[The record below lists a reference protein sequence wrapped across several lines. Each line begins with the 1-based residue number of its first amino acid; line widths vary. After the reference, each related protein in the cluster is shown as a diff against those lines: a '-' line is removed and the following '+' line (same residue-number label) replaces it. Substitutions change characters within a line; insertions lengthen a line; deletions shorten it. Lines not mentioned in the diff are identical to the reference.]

1 MPWIGAMSAEG
12 MQAMPEQPDIAFSYD
27 QFEDVVKRFATSMPE
42 FLLRHKSTAH
52 LAFALQRLRLL
63 ESLDM
68 RFTVAIVGQMRVGK
82 STLLNALI
90 GENLAPT
97 GVTETTAT
105 INWFRHGQG
114 DQCRKFRV
122 HWTDGS
128 TADLPLQKA
137 SEWIG
142 TQENASKT
150 RCLDFFADTD
160 FLRVANVVDTPGTRS
175 VIEAHE
181 RATQGFLADK
191 LEEATLRYGGSAD
204 AVVYAIN
211 PVGHESDRDLLQ
223 LFGERTRLPGA
234 SAYNSIAVVQKW
246 EHLQPDPIAEVH
258 KKCQV
263 LKEQLE
269 GKVAAVVP
277 TSGLLARHVAEVPAH
292 IWQQVADLCSHS
304 TAAGLDA
311 LLLSEQ
317 DFTDD
322 CPGAALDAAT
332 RRGLLAAI
340 SWKIVPL
347 CIRMARQYGVSDGEA
362 LRSRL
367 LAASGIPEL
376 RELLQKKF
384 FSRARLIKASTIL
397 RKAWEPCEIALQTL
411 RRESET
417 QTAMVKQGREA
428 ADAVAARCASDAG
441 LIAARKYIENSLRVV
456 ERDISA
462 LTDIRREVDALKYR
476 VTRNFQLFDAD
487 IESLKLLENQRATF
501 APEEALELERLFG
514 QHGPDLWSRI
524 GLASTAPDNA
534 VAATKAKERFTA
546 WSLQKQ
552 RNYGDKADICA
563 HACDVLDLILSHL
576 ET

>member
-1 MPWIGAMSAEG
+1 MGNA
-12 MQAMPEQPDIAFSYD
+12 QQDIAFSYE

-128 TADLPLQKA
+128 TTDLPLQKA

-142 TQENASKT
+142 TEENASKT

-181 RATQGFLADK
+181 KATQGFLAEK

-211 PVGHESDRDLLQ
+211 PVGRESDRDMLQ

-258 KKCQV
+258 RKCQV
-263 LKEQLE
+263 LKDQLE

-277 TSGLLARHVAEVPAH
+277 TSGLLARHVAEVPVH
-292 IWQQVADLCSHS
+292 IWQQVTDLCSRS
-304 TAAGLDA
+304 TDAGLAA

-322 CPGAALDAAT
+322 CPGAGLDAAT

-347 CIRMARQYGVSDGEA
+347 CIYLARQQGIADGEA
-362 LRSRL
+362 LRSTL
-367 LAASGIPEL
+367 HTASGIPAL
-376 RELLQKKF
+376 RDLLQKNF

-411 RRESET
+411 RRESEA
-417 QTAMVKQGREA
+417 QAAMVKQGREA

-441 LIAARKYIENSLRVV
+441 LNSARRYIETSLRVV

-462 LTDIRREVDALKYR
+462 LTEIQREVDALKYR
-476 VTRNFQLFDAD
+476 VTRNFDLFDAD
-487 IESLKLLENQRATF
+487 IESLKVLETQRAAFT
-501 APEEALELERLFG
+501 PEEAVELERLFG
-514 QHGPDLWSRI
+514 QQAPDLWSRL
-524 GLASTAPDNA
+524 GLPETKTDNTAAINTA
-534 VAATKAKERFTA
+534 RERFTS

-552 RNYGDKADICA
+552 RNYGEKAAICG
-563 HACDVLDLILSHL
+563 HACNVLDLILNHL
-576 ET
+576 ETGTQ

>member
-1 MPWIGAMSAEG
+1 MAAAHE
-12 MQAMPEQPDIAFSYD
+12 IAFSYE

-142 TQENASKT
+142 TEENASKT

-181 RATQGFLADK
+181 KATQGFLAEK

-204 AVVYAIN
+204 AVIYAIN
-211 PVGHESDRDLLQ
+211 PVGRESDRDMLQ

-246 EHLQPDPIAEVH
+246 EHLQPDPIAEAH
-258 KKCQV
+258 RKCKV
-263 LKEQLE
+263 LKDQLE

-277 TSGLLARHVAEVPAH
+277 TSGLLARHVAEVPVH
-292 IWQQVADLCSHS
+292 VWQQVADLSS
-304 TAAGLDA
+304 GSSEAALAA

-322 CPGAALDAAT
+322 CPGAGLDAAT
-332 RRGLLAAI
+332 RRELLATI
-340 SWKIVPL
+340 SWKVVPL
-347 CIRMARQYGVSDGEA
+347 CICLARQSGISDGES
-362 LRSRL
+362 LRSKL
-367 LAASGIPEL
+367 HDASGIPAL
-376 RELLQKKF
+376 RDLLQKNF

-441 LIAARKYIENSLRVV
+441 LCSARKYIEDSLRVV

-462 LTDIRREVDALKYR
+462 LTEIQREVDALKYR
-476 VTRNFQLFDAD
+476 VTRNFDLFDAD
-487 IESLKLLENQRATF
+487 IESLKLLETQRTTF
-501 APEEALELERLFG
+501 SPTEALELERLFG
-514 QHGPDLWSRI
+514 QQGPDLWSRL
-524 GLASTAPDNA
+524 GLAATPFDSAAA
-534 VAATKAKERFTA
+534 VTTSRERFTF

-563 HACDVLDLILSHL
+563 HAGDVLDLILNHL
-576 ET
+576 ETGTNE

>member
-1 MPWIGAMSAEG
+1 MTRTDE
-12 MQAMPEQPDIAFSYD
+12 IAFSYD

-42 FLLRHKSTAH
+42 FMLRHKSTAH

-90 GENLAPT
+90 GQNLAPT

-128 TADLPLQKA
+128 TNDMPLQKA
-137 SEWIG
+137 TEWIG
-142 TQENASKT
+142 VEENASRT

-175 VIEAHE
+175 VIETHE
-181 RATQGFLADK
+181 KATHGFLAEK

-204 AVVYAIN
+204 AVIYAIN
-211 PVGHESDRDLLQ
+211 PVGRECDRDMLQ

-246 EHLQPDPIAEVH
+246 EHLQPDPFAEAQR
-258 KKCQV
+258 KCQV
-263 LKEQLE
+263 LKDQLE

-277 TSGLLARHVAEVPAH
+277 TSGLLARHVAEVPAY
-292 IWQQVADLCSHS
+292 IWQQVADLSSHS
-304 TAAGLDA
+304 TDASLAA

-322 CPGAALDAAT
+322 CPGAALDVTT

-347 CIRMARQYGVSDGEA
+347 CICMARHYGVSDGET

-367 LAASGIPEL
+367 HAASGIPAL
-376 RELLQKKF
+376 RDLLEKTF

-411 RRESET
+411 RKESET
-417 QTAMVKQGREA
+417 QSAMVKQGRTA
-428 ADAVAARCASDAG
+428 ADIMGMRCESDPTLMPAK
-441 LIAARKYIENSLRVV
+441 KYIEDSLRVV

-462 LTDIRREVDALKYR
+462 LTEIQREVDALKYR
-476 VTRNFQLFDAD
+476 VTRNFDLFDAD
-487 IESLKLLENQRATF
+487 IASLKLMENQRATF
-501 APEEALELERLFG
+501 SPTEALELERLFG
-514 QHGPDLWSRI
+514 QEGPELRSRL
-524 GLASTAPDNA
+524 GLVATTLDNA
-534 VAATKAKERFTA
+534 LTATKAKERFTA
-546 WSLQKQ
+546 WSLQRQ
-552 RNYGDKADICA
+552 RSYGDRADICA
-563 HACDVLDLILSHL
+563 HACDVLDLILNHL
-576 ET
+576 EAQTL

>member
-1 MPWIGAMSAEG
+1 MVATHE
-12 MQAMPEQPDIAFSYD
+12 IAFSYE

-114 DQCRKFRV
+114 NQCRKFRV

-142 TQENASKT
+142 TEENASKT

-181 RATQGFLADK
+181 KATQGFLGEK

-211 PVGHESDRDLLQ
+211 PVGRESDRDMLQ

-246 EHLQPDPIAEVH
+246 EHLQPDPIAEVQR
-258 KKCQV
+258 KCQV
-263 LKEQLE
+263 LKDQLE

-277 TSGLLARHVAEVPAH
+277 TSGLLARHVAEVPVQ
-292 IWQQVADLCSHS
+292 IWQQVTDLCSRS
-304 TAAGLDA
+304 TDAGLAA

-322 CPGAALDAAT
+322 CPGAGLDAAT

-347 CIRMARQYGVSDGEA
+347 CISLARQQGIADGEA
-362 LRSRL
+362 LRSSL
-367 LAASGIPEL
+367 LAASGIPAL
-376 RELLQKKF
+376 RDLLQKNF

-428 ADAVAARCASDAG
+428 ANAVAARCATDAG
-441 LIAARKYIENSLRVV
+441 LNSAKNYIEDSLRIVV
-456 ERDISA
+456 RDISA
-462 LTDIRREVDALKYR
+462 VTEIQREVDALKYR
-476 VTRNFQLFDAD
+476 VTRNFDLFDAD
-487 IESLKLLENQRATF
+487 IESLKLLETQRTTF
-501 APEEALELERLFG
+501 SPTEAQELERLFG
-514 QHGPDLWSRI
+514 QEGPDLWSRL
-524 GLASTAPDNA
+524 GLATVPPDIATA
-534 VAATKAKERFTA
+534 VTMSRERFTF

-552 RNYGDKADICA
+552 RNYGDKAEICA
-563 HACDVLDLILSHL
+563 HAGDVLDLILNDL
-576 ET
+576 ETGTQ